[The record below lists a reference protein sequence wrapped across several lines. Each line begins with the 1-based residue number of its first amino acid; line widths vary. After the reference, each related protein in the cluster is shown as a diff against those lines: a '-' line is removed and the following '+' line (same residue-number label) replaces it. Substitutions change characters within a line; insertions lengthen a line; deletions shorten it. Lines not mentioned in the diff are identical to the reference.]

1 MREDL
6 IFGTTVVESMPTT
19 VVAGGG
25 NNGVAVTTGSIA
37 TKHIIHVEALTTT
50 ITVKLQHSDA
60 SGSGYADVPATS
72 MLGGVNL
79 VTVVD
84 TDDNTAVQIGGFN
97 LKPYQR
103 IVTVSGAGTMHAVA
117 VASGALSVGA

>member
-1 MREDL
+1 MRKDL
-6 IFGTTVVESMPTT
+6 IFGLGVVESMPTT

-25 NNGVAVTTGSIA
+25 DNGVAVTTGAIG

-60 SGSGYADVPATS
+60 SGSGYVDVPVGN

-84 TDDNTAVQIGGFN
+84 TDDNTAVQIGGFD

-103 IVTVSGAGTMHAVA
+103 IVTVAGAGTMHAVA
-117 VASGALSVGA
+117 VTAGTLDVGA

>member
-1 MREDL
+1 MRKDL
-6 IFGTTVVESMPTT
+6 IFGTTVAESMPTT

-25 NNGVAVTTGSIA
+25 DNGVAVTTGSIS

-60 SGSGYADVPATS
+60 SGSGYVDVPAGN

-79 VTVVD
+79 VTVID
-84 TDDNTAVQIGGFN
+84 TDDNTAVQIGGFD

-103 IVTVSGAGTMHAVA
+103 IVTVAGAGTMHAVA
-117 VASGALSVGA
+117 VVSGALSVGA